1 MDSRSYYINYECGL
15 WMRKT
20 DCIREIKK
28 DFESMFEVS
37 HEVTMAEC
45 QAVKGSVRFYRDV
58 LKLFSPIL

>member
-1 MDSRSYYINYECGL
+1 
-15 WMRKT
+15 
-20 DCIREIKK
+20 
-28 DFESMFEVS
+28 MFEVS